1 MAKGWLGIGIGF
13 QVGGW
18 EKAVTSTDWLSSYLV
33 SSRRAERDHR
43 WLG

>member
-1 MAKGWLGIGIGF
+1 VAKGWLGIRIG
-13 QVGGW
+13 QRGGW
-18 EKAVTSTDWLSSYLV
+18 EKAVRSTDWLSSYLF